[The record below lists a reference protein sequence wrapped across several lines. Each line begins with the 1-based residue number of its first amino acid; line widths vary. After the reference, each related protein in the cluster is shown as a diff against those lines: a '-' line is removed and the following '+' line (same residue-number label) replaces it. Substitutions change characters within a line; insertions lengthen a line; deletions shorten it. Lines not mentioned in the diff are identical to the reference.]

1 MRRQTKTCIFARSLS
16 QSVARIF
23 FTLILPSVLLSVS
36 LFTCM
41 SVRLSLSVY
50 LSVCLCVSPSIRLSV
65 CLSVRLSLFVSVCLS
80 VCLCVFAFYSSHIA
94 LFFYR
99 FIHFLLHFVV
109 ISYRHYN
116 FTPLSQ
122 VIPWFP
128 KPWTVPR
135 PKIRPALC
143 CYGVEIAKIV
153 TTVW

>member
-1 MRRQTKTCIFARSLS
+1 MLLRRQTKTCIFARSLS

-50 LSVCLCVSPSIRLSV
+50 LSVCLSV
-65 CLSVRLSLFVSVCLS
+65 CLSVRLCLFVSICLS
-80 VCLCVFAFYSSHIA
+80 VCVFAFYSSHIA

-109 ISYRHYN
+109 ISYRHCN
-116 FTPLSQ
+116 FYPLSQ